1 MVIYKDVPVKIK
13 HKCWHIHR
21 IGGMLHKDFT
31 DDYGDVPVGNYNSET
46 GKFEEC
52 VNTRGYAYAARLRK
66 SYRKTRRDLRENVN
80 KGEF

>member
-1 MVIYKDVPVKIK
+1 
-13 HKCWHIHR
+13 
-21 IGGMLHKDFT
+21 MLHKDFT
-31 DDYGDVPVGNYNSET
+31 DDYGDVPVGNYNSKT

-66 SYRKTRRDLRENVN
+66 TRRDLRENVN

>member
-1 MVIYKDVPVKIK
+1 LRIYKDVPVEIN

-31 DDYGDVPVGNYNSET
+31 DDYGDVPVGNYNSKT

-66 SYRKTRRDLRENVN
+66 TRRDLRENVN